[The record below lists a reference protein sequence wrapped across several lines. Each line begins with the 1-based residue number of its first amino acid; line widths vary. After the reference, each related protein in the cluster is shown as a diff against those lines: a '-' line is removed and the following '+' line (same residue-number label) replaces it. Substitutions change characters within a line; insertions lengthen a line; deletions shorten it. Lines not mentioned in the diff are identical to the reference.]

1 VKLYAESSA
10 ILSWLL
16 GEPAGQGAQGYLAEA
31 ESVVTSVVTFVE
43 CERAFVRA
51 SVGGRRVEAQLA
63 DRRGVLAR
71 AGAHWDR
78 VPVSDDV
85 LEMAKRSFPI
95 EPVRTLD
102 AIHLASALLTR
113 SAIAGLALLS
123 LDRRVREVG
132 AALGF
137 EVLPSDT
144 HDSLVPEEG
153 LEPPRA

>member
-1 VKLYAESSA
+1 MKLYAESSA

-16 GEPAGQGAQGYLAEA
+16 GERAGQTAQDYLAEA
-31 ESVVTSVVTFVE
+31 ETVVTSTLTFVE

-51 SVGGRRVEAQLA
+51 SVESGRVEARLA
-63 DRRGVLAR
+63 HRRGLLAK
-71 AGAHWDR
+71 AGAHWHR

-85 LEMAKRSFPI
+85 LETAKRSFPV

-113 SAIAGLALLS
+113 AEIVELALLS
-123 LDRRVREVG
+123 LDRRVREAA

-137 EVLPSDT
+137 EVLPPVSD
-144 HDSLVPEEG
+144 
-153 LEPPRA
+153 R